1 MEERGLSRPSQLF
14 NSSVELG
21 QSPSSSSVVSVPVVS
36 TFPACVLSS
45 QLTDCGSSRVVTVY
59 LCWLCG
65 LCSARVLSS
74 FSLYL
79 WSFLWALR
87 GLFSSAGGRSRC
99 SSRSPRASGRFSAE
113 LPPGLATLSSSREG
127 TGGNPPSPRSFQR
140 GGCKVSCA
148 RPRSYSGGFSGLSML
163 ILRSRQLQGSGF
175 LASRLLPHARFT
187 AAVHTVQDRL
197 VERMTHS
204 AVASGSRSCSEWRGF
219 IFYE

>member
-1 MEERGLSRPSQLF
+1 M
-14 NSSVELG
+14 
-21 QSPSSSSVVSVPVVS
+21 VSVPVVCA
-36 TFPACVLSS
+36 FLVCVISS
-45 QLTDCGSSRVVTVY
+45 QLTDGGSSRVVSVY

-65 LCSARVLSS
+65 LCSARVLSTL
-74 FSLYL
+74 SLYL

-113 LPPGLATLSSSREG
+113 LPLGLATLSSSRG
-127 TGGNPPSPRSFQR
+127 RDRRKPSVASVRSA
-140 GGCKVSCA
+140 GVCKVSSA
-148 RPRSYSGGFSGLSML
+148 RARSYSGGFSGLSML

-197 VERMTHS
+197 VGRMTHS
-204 AVASGSRSCSEWRGF
+204 AVASGSGSFSEWRGF
-219 IFYE
+219 IFHE